1 MTCFSLEK
9 SNIFLL
15 LIFSYFIFLQSSSI
29 NDIKNGKNFEIET
42 VILLISANCPKLL
55 ALIPKKNNSSS
66 DKARNSKQKTKT

>member
-9 SNIFLL
+9 SNLFLL

-55 ALIPKKNNSSS
+55 ALIPKKIILH
-66 DKARNSKQKTKT
+66 QTK